1 MNNGVEMPILGYGIY
16 QTPARITEQCVAD
29 ALRVGYRSIDTA
41 HGKTV
46 AQVAL
51 RFLPQQGIIVIP
63 KSTHIERM
71 KENLESLDF
80 ELGADEMRD
89 IQQLEIGRSLFGWW

>member
-1 MNNGVEMPILGYGIY
+1 MAIAQNH
-16 QTPARITEQCVAD
+16 R
-29 ALRVGYRSIDTA
+29 
-41 HGKTV
+41 KTV

-51 RFLPQQGIIVIP
+51 RFLTQQGIIAIP